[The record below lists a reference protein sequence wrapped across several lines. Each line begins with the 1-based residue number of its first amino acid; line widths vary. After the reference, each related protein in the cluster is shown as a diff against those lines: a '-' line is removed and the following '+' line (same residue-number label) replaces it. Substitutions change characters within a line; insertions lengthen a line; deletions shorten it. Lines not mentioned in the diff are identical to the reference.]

1 MSKIILRSYQDQLI
15 ENLRIKFAAG
25 LKRLLAVAPT
35 GSGKTVMFSYMASA
49 AAAKGLN
56 VLILAH
62 REELL
67 FQISETL
74 EQFNSPHGFIMPGVI
89 IDPRKN
95 IQVGSVFTVI
105 NNIGKFKNPDLIIID
120 ETHHFATGN
129 TWSKVLAHF
138 PGVKIVGVTATPC
151 RLDGKPLNDLF
162 EALVLGPSVSDL
174 IKEGALSDYVA
185 YTPDLV
191 EVEDLKI
198 TAGDYNKGQMNLM
211 MNKPSIT
218 GDAIKEWFRLASGK
232 KTIVFCVS
240 VEHAKNVAEAFMNA
254 GVSAR
259 AVDGA
264 MDKITRRQILDDF
277 KSGKIQVLTNVNI
290 FTEGF
295 DCKTIECV
303 VLLRPT
309 ASLSM
314 FLQMVGRGLRVF
326 PGKGKAI
333 LIDHVKA
340 LETHGLPDDDQAW
353 SLTDKIKRRKKVDG
367 KAVSPV
373 KVCTTC
379 FAANAS
385 LNLFCVY
392 CGAPFEMKKRSGPDK
407 VDGELKEL
415 DKESFKK
422 KRKKQQNPATT
433 LEGLIA
439 LGIQRG
445 YKNPHSWAKHVM
457 AGRKQ
462 RGR

>member
-1 MSKIILRSYQDQLI
+1 MSKIILRSYQEQLI
-15 ENLRIKFAAG
+15 ENLRVKFSLG

-74 EQFNSPHGFIMPGVI
+74 GEFKCDHSFIMPGVI
-89 IDPRKN
+89 IDQRQKV
-95 IQVGSVFTVI
+95 QVGSVFTVI

-120 ETHHFATGN
+120 EAHHFASGN
-129 TWSKVLAHF
+129 TWSKVIANF
-138 PGVKIVGVTATPC
+138 PGVRIVGVTATPC
-151 RLDGKPLNDLF
+151 RLDGKPLNDCF
-162 EALVLGPSVSDL
+162 ESLVLGPSVADL

-185 YTPDLV
+185 FTPDLV
-191 EVEDLKI
+191 TVDELKI
-198 TAGDYNKGQMNLM
+198 TAGDYNKGQMDLM
-211 MNKPSIT
+211 MNKPAIT
-218 GDAIKEWFRLASGK
+218 GDAIKEWFKLAKGK
-232 KTIVFCVS
+232 KTIVFCVT
-240 VEHAKNVAEAFMNA
+240 VEHAKNVAEAFMSA

-264 MDKITRRQILDDF
+264 MDKLTRRQILDDF
-277 KSGKIQVLTNVNI
+277 KSGKIEVLTNVNI

-303 VLLRPT
+303 MLLRPT

-314 FLQMVGRGLRVF
+314 YLQMIGRGLRVF

-333 LIDHVKA
+333 LIDHVRA
-340 LETHGLPDDDQAW
+340 IETHGLPDEEQAW
-353 SLTDKIKRRKKVDG
+353 SLSDRIKRRKKIDG
-367 KAVSPV
+367 KNVSPV

-379 FAANAS
+379 FAANQS
-385 LNLFCVY
+385 LNLFCTY
-392 CGAPFEMKKRSGPDK
+392 CGAPFEIKKRSGPDNI
-407 VDGELKEL
+407 DGELKEL
-415 DKESFKK
+415 NKEEFKK

-433 LEGLIA
+433 LEGLIE
-439 LGIQRG
+439 LGIKRG
-445 YKNPHSWAKHVM
+445 YKNPHAWAKHVM
-457 AGRKQ
+457 SGRQQ
-462 RGR
+462 RK